1 MNKKVV
7 FITIVLIFISYVIY
21 NIRKNFP
28 FSIPSVTI
36 GMENKICKRIKSN
49 YLHEDLFKLNDNYII
64 APTFSTLLQTHEYLE
79 GKKIPNGKIFAL
91 NLKNET
97 FFEIPIRNFPKN
109 ISFDPFAVDILNKEY
124 LFVINHRTSKEFSN
138 EQIEIFKIILNEE
151 NGIELSYFKS
161 IILPNEFFGTLNAI
175 AVKDLE
181 TFYFTTWKY
190 FPEPNSPKEMNSF
203 FKRILYKIKSMVLF
217 FEIFLDLK
225 LTNVFI
231 YHKGNIKKIEN
242 SNAIFNNGLAYDDKN
257 KYLYAARTIEKDIK
271 VYKVSEKGDEA
282 KLDRTINIPYYIDNV
297 YYQNEKLNLGISP
310 NMMELFK
317 VIEELNKGNDGKNIV
332 QYSGFLEIDL
342 KTDKIVDILLQNDFK
357 GVSSGIKVGN
367 KIIMTSIAFK
377 GLYICENK

>member
-1 MNKKVV
+1 M
-7 FITIVLIFISYVIY
+7 F
-21 NIRKNFP
+21 
-28 FSIPSVTI
+28 
-36 GMENKICKRIKSN
+36 
-49 YLHEDLFKLNDNYII
+49 
-64 APTFSTLLQTHEYLE
+64 
-79 GKKIPNGKIFAL
+79 
-91 NLKNET
+91 
-97 FFEIPIRNFPKN
+97 
-109 ISFDPFAVDILNKEY
+109 
-124 LFVINHRTSKEFSN
+124 
-138 EQIEIFKIILNEE
+138 
-151 NGIELSYFKS
+151 
-161 IILPNEFFGTLNAI
+161 
-175 AVKDLE
+175 
-181 TFYFTTWKY
+181 
-190 FPEPNSPKEMNSF
+190 
-203 FKRILYKIKSMVLF
+203 LF
-217 FEIFLDLK
+217 FQIFLDLK

-342 KTDKIVDILLQNDFK
+342 KTDKIVDILLQNNFK

-367 KIIMTSIAFK
+367 KIILSSIAFK
-377 GLYICENK
+377 GLYICENE